1 MEKIDFFPSHKPINF
16 TFTREGEMEWFKR
29 SREPQGEGTHYG
41 MLKENFKRET
51 VVGTR
56 YQKWSY
62 ILLPIFLI
70 ISKKILAE
78 NFAVI
83 ILDCEFLKSQIRVQ
97 FSILMSNL
105 LRNLMRNIKNVEN
118 LNH

>member
-62 ILLPIFLI
+62 PLTYIPY
-70 ISKKILAE
+70 
-78 NFAVI
+78 NFKE
-83 ILDCEFLKSQIRVQ
+83 DTGREFCC
-97 FSILMSNL
+97 NY
-105 LRNLMRNIKNVEN
+105 LRL
-118 LNH
+118 

>member
-56 YQKWSY
+56 YQKWSHPLTY
-62 ILLPIFLI
+62 IPY

-105 LRNLMRNIKNVEN
+105 LRNSMRNIKNVEN